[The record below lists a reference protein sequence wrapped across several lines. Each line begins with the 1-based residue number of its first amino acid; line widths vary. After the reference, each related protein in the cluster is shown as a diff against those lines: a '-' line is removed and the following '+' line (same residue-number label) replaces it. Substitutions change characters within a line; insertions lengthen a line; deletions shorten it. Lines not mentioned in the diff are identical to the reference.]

1 VTRNHTFDY
10 MVKHGIPKTTDHYTS
25 LNYCGDKT
33 VADLDGEEL
42 AEILGL
48 VEEGLLSV
56 ITSGSEMIQ

>member
-33 VADLDGEEL
+33 VADLDAEEL

-48 VEEGLLSV
+48 VEEGLLYV
-56 ITSGSEMIQ
+56 VVPGSEAIQ

>member
-1 VTRNHTFDY
+1 MTRNHTFDY

-33 VADLDGEEL
+33 VADLDAEEL

-48 VEEGLLSV
+48 VEEGLLYV
-56 ITSGSEMIQ
+56 VVPGSEAIQ